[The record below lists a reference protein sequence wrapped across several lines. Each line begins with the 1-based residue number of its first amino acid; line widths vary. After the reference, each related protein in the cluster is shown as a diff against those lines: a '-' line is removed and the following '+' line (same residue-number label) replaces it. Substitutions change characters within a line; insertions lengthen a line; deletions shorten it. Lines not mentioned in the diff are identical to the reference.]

1 MVAGHG
7 ILMKVKKSGEQREQ
21 RAWEH
26 VVQLSARATHNSVMF
41 LRWERHGY
49 LLQPENTSANM
60 SADHSALLPSP
71 RSSLSCSPHLFC

>member
-1 MVAGHG
+1 MVVSHG
-7 ILMKVKKSGEQREQ
+7 ILMKVKKSKERRAGEH
-21 RAWEH
+21 A
-26 VVQLSARATHNSVMF
+26 VQLSARATNNSVMF

-71 RSSLSCSPHLFC
+71 RSSLSCSPQLFS